1 MYVLNEIIVIQLRK
15 ETIMLVEL
23 IVPCY
28 NESAVLKMF
37 YEESCRVINS
47 IKNYDFNF
55 IFIDDGSKDNTLSIM
70 KELAKEDERV
80 KYISFS
86 RNFGKE
92 SAMFAG
98 LKNSIGDY
106 AVVMDA
112 DLQHPPALIPEML
125 KVMEEGYDCCATNR
139 ATRDGDPFLRTLFT
153 RSFYRFVNKI
163 SDVDMPDGAGDFR
176 MMNKKMIQAVIS
188 MSEVQRFS
196 KGIFSWVGFDTKWID
211 FEDVERAAGETKWSF
226 WGLFKYAMEG
236 ITAFSTVP
244 LKIAIYFGTLVSA
257 SSFIYLLFVVIKTII
272 HGKDFPG
279 YASIIAILLF
289 LGGCIIL
296 CCGILGEYMAKIYIE
311 VKNRPVYIIGKTN
324 IEEPVN
330 DYRR

>member
-1 MYVLNEIIVIQLRK
+1 
-15 ETIMLVEL
+15 MLVEL

-37 YEESCRVINS
+37 YDESCRVINS

-70 KELAKEDERV
+70 KELAENDERV

-98 LKNSIGDY
+98 LKNSKGDY

-112 DLQHPPALIPEML
+112 DLQHPPALIPDML
-125 KVMEEGYDCCATNR
+125 KIMEEGYDCCATNR

-153 RSFYRFVNKI
+153 RGFYKFVNKI

-176 MMNKKMIQAVIS
+176 MMSRQMISAVIS

-196 KGIFSWVGFDTKWID
+196 KGIFSWVGFNTKWID

-244 LKIAIYFGTLVSA
+244 LKMAIYLGTLVSA
-257 SSFIYLLFVVIKTII
+257 SSFIYLLCVIIKTLI

-279 YASIIAILLF
+279 YASIIAIMLF
-289 LGGCIIL
+289 LGGCIML
-296 CCGILGEYMAKIYIE
+296 CCGILGEYVAKIYLE

-324 IEEPVN
+324 ISEPVN

>member
-1 MYVLNEIIVIQLRK
+1 
-15 ETIMLVEL
+15 MLVEL

-37 YEESCRVINS
+37 YDESCRVINT
-47 IKNYDFNF
+47 IKDYDFNF
-55 IFIDDGSKDNTLSIM
+55 IFIDDGSRDDTLSIM

-92 SAMFAG
+92 SAMYAG
-98 LKNSIGDY
+98 LKNSRGDY

-112 DLQHPPALIPEML
+112 DLQHPPALIPDML
-125 KVMEEGYDCCATNR
+125 KAMEEGYDCCATNR
-139 ATRDGDPFLRTLFT
+139 ATRDGDPFMRTLFT
-153 RSFYRFVNKI
+153 RGFYRFINKI

-176 MMNKKMIQAVIS
+176 MMNRKMIDAVIA

-211 FEDVERAAGETKWSF
+211 FEDVERAAGETKWNF
-226 WGLFKYAMEG
+226 WGLFKYAIEG

-244 LKIAIYFGTLVSA
+244 LKIAIYFGSIV
-257 SSFIYLLFVVIKTII
+257 SSFSFVYLIYIVIKTS
-272 HGKDFPG
+272 K
-279 YASIIAILLF
+279 L
-289 LGGCIIL
+289 
-296 CCGILGEYMAKIYIE
+296 KIG
-311 VKNRPVYIIGKTN
+311 VFF
-324 IEEPVN
+324 
-330 DYRR
+330 

>member
-1 MYVLNEIIVIQLRK
+1 
-15 ETIMLVEL
+15 MLVEL

-37 YEESCRVINS
+37 YDESSRVINS

-55 IFIDDGSKDNTLSIM
+55 IFIDDGSKDDTLSIM

-92 SAMFAG
+92 SAMYAG
-98 LKNSIGDY
+98 LKNSKGDY

-112 DLQHPPALIPEML
+112 DLQHPPALIPKML
-125 KVMEEGYDCCATNR
+125 EAMEEGYDCCATNR

-153 RSFYRFVNKI
+153 RSFYKFINKI

-176 MMNKKMIQAVIS
+176 MMNRKMIQAVIA

-244 LKIAIYFGTLVSA
+244 LKLAIYLGSVVAA
-257 SSFIYLLFVVIKTII
+257 SSFIYLFYVVLKTLI

-296 CCGILGEYMAKIYIE
+296 CCGILGEYVAKIYIE

-324 IEEPVN
+324 IEKPVN
-330 DYRR
+330 DYGRNLL

>member
-1 MYVLNEIIVIQLRK
+1 
-15 ETIMLVEL
+15 MLVEL

-37 YEESCRVINS
+37 YDESCRVINS

-70 KELAKEDERV
+70 KELAENDERV

-98 LKNSIGDY
+98 LKNSKGDY

-112 DLQHPPALIPEML
+112 DLQHPPALIPDML

-153 RSFYRFVNKI
+153 RGFYKFVNKI

-176 MMNKKMIQAVIS
+176 MMSRQMISAVIS

-196 KGIFSWVGFDTKWID
+196 KGIFSWVGFNTKWL
-211 FEDVERAAGETKWSF
+211 EYENVERRAGETKWSF
-226 WGLFKYAMEG
+226 WKLLKYSLDG
-236 ITAFSTVP
+236 IVAFSTVP
-244 LKIAIYFGTLVSA
+244 LSIASILGLLLCFIAFVLIIVIVVKTLAFGDPVAGYPSLMCV
-257 SSFIYLLFVVIKTII
+257 ILFVGGVQ
-272 HGKDFPG
+272 
-279 YASIIAILLF
+279 LF
-289 LGGCIIL
+289 CM
-296 CCGILGEYMAKIYIE
+296 GILGKYLSKTYLETKKRPIYL
-311 VKNRPVYIIGKTN
+311 VKEEN
-324 IEEPVN
+324 IDEK
-330 DYRR
+330 

>member
-1 MYVLNEIIVIQLRK
+1 
-15 ETIMLVEL
+15 MLVEL

-37 YEESCRVINS
+37 YDESCRVINS

-55 IFIDDGSKDNTLSIM
+55 IFIDDGSKDDTLSIM
-70 KELAKEDERV
+70 KELAEKDERV

-98 LKNSIGDY
+98 LKNSKGDY

-112 DLQHPPALIPEML
+112 DLQHPPALIPDML

-153 RSFYRFVNKI
+153 RGFYKFVNKI

-176 MMNKKMIQAVIS
+176 MMSRQMISAVVS
-188 MSEVQRFS
+188 MGEVQRFS
-196 KGIFSWVGFDTKWID
+196 KGIFSWVGFNTKWID

-226 WGLFKYAMEG
+226 WGLFKYAIEG

-244 LKIAIYFGTLVSA
+244 LKLAIYLGTLVST
-257 SSFIYLLFVVIKTII
+257 SSFIYLLYVVIKTFV

-279 YASIIAILLF
+279 YASIIAIMLF
-289 LGGCIIL
+289 LGGCIML
-296 CCGILGEYMAKIYIE
+296 CCGILGEYVAKIYLE

-324 IEEPVN
+324 ISEPVN

>member
-1 MYVLNEIIVIQLRK
+1 
-15 ETIMLVEL
+15 MLVEL

-37 YEESCRVINS
+37 YDESCRVINS

-70 KELAKEDERV
+70 KELAENDERV

-98 LKNSIGDY
+98 LKNSKGDY

-112 DLQHPPALIPEML
+112 DLQHPPALIPDML
-125 KVMEEGYDCCATNR
+125 KIMEEGYDCCATNR

-153 RSFYRFVNKI
+153 RGFYKFVNKI

-176 MMNKKMIQAVIS
+176 MMSRQMISAVIS

-196 KGIFSWVGFDTKWID
+196 KGIFSWVGFNTKWID
-211 FEDVERAAGETKWSF
+211 FEDVERAAGETKLSF

-244 LKIAIYFGTLVSA
+244 LKMAIYLGTLVSA
-257 SSFIYLLFVVIKTII
+257 SSFVYLLCVIIKTLI

-279 YASIIAILLF
+279 YASIIAIMLF
-289 LGGCIIL
+289 LGGCIML
-296 CCGILGEYMAKIYIE
+296 CCGILGEYVAKIYLE

-324 IEEPVN
+324 ISEPIN

>member
-1 MYVLNEIIVIQLRK
+1 
-15 ETIMLVEL
+15 MLVEL

-37 YEESCRVINS
+37 YDESCRVINT
-47 IKNYDFNF
+47 IEDYDFNF
-55 IFIDDGSKDNTLSIM
+55 IFIDDGSKDDTLSIM

-92 SAMFAG
+92 SAMYAG
-98 LKNSIGDY
+98 LKNSRGDY

-112 DLQHPPALIPEML
+112 DLQHPPALIPDML
-125 KVMEEGYDCCATNR
+125 KAMEEGYDCCATNR
-139 ATRDGDPFLRTLFT
+139 ATRDGDPFMRTLFT
-153 RSFYRFVNKI
+153 RGFYRFINKI

-176 MMNKKMIQAVIS
+176 MMNRKMIDAVIA

-211 FEDVERAAGETKWSF
+211 FEDVERAAGETKWNF
-226 WGLFKYAMEG
+226 WGLFKYAIEG

-244 LKIAIYFGTLVSA
+244 LKIAIYFGSIV
-257 SSFIYLLFVVIKTII
+257 SSFSFVYLIYIVIKTLI

-296 CCGILGEYMAKIYIE
+296 CCGILGEYVAKIYIE

-324 IEEPVN
+324 IDKPVN
-330 DYRR
+330 DYGRGKYE

>member
-1 MYVLNEIIVIQLRK
+1 
-15 ETIMLVEL
+15 MLVEL

-28 NESAVLKMF
+28 NESAVLNLF
-37 YEESCRVINS
+37 YEESCRVINT
-47 IKNYDFNF
+47 IKDYNFNF
-55 IFIDDGSKDNTLSIM
+55 IFIDDGSKDDTLSIM
-70 KELAKEDERV
+70 KELAVKDERV

-92 SAMFAG
+92 SALFAG
-98 LKNSIGDY
+98 LKNSKGDY

-112 DLQHPPALIPEML
+112 DLQHPPALIPKML
-125 KVMEEGYDCCATNR
+125 GAMEEGYDCCATNR

-153 RSFYRFVNKI
+153 RNFYRFINRI
-163 SDVDMPDGAGDFR
+163 SEVDMPDGAGDFR
-176 MMNKKMIQAVIS
+176 MMNRKMIQAVIA

-226 WGLFKYAMEG
+226 WGLFKYAIEG

-244 LKIAIYFGTLVSA
+244 LKLAIYFGSLVSL
-257 SSFIYLLFVVIKTII
+257 SSFIYLICVILKTLI
-272 HGKDFPG
+272 HGRDFPG

-296 CCGILGEYMAKIYIE
+296 CCGILGEYVAKIYIE

-324 IEEPVN
+324 IENPVN
-330 DYRR
+330 DYGRGK

>member
-1 MYVLNEIIVIQLRK
+1 MYAFSLRK

-37 YEESCRVINS
+37 YDESSRVINS

-55 IFIDDGSKDNTLSIM
+55 IFIDDGSKDDTLSIM

-92 SAMFAG
+92 SAMYAG
-98 LKNSIGDY
+98 LKNSKGDY

-112 DLQHPPALIPEML
+112 DLQHPPALIPKML
-125 KVMEEGYDCCATNR
+125 EAMEEGYDCCATNR

-153 RSFYRFVNKI
+153 RSFYKFINKI

-176 MMNKKMIQAVIS
+176 MMNRKMIQAVIA

-244 LKIAIYFGTLVSA
+244 LKLAIYLGSVVAA
-257 SSFIYLLFVVIKTII
+257 SSFIYLFYVVLKTLI

-296 CCGILGEYMAKIYIE
+296 CCGILGEYVAKIYIE

-324 IEEPVN
+324 IEKPVN
-330 DYRR
+330 DYGRNLL

>member
-1 MYVLNEIIVIQLRK
+1 
-15 ETIMLVEL
+15 MLVEL

-28 NESAVLKMF
+28 NEAEVLNMF
-37 YEESCRVINS
+37 YEESKRVIES
-47 IKNYDFNF
+47 VEGYDFGF
-55 IFIDDGSKDNTLSIM
+55 IFVDDGSRDKTLSIM
-70 KELAKEDERV
+70 KELALKDERV

-92 SAMFAG
+92 SAMYAG
-98 LKNSIGDY
+98 LKNSTGDY
-106 AVVMDA
+106 VVVMDA
-112 DLQHPPALIPEML
+112 DLQHPPALIPKMI
-125 KVMEEGYDCCATNR
+125 KAMEEGYDCCATNR
-139 ATRDGDPFLRTLFT
+139 ASRSGDPKLRQFFT
-153 RSFYRFVNKI
+153 RNFYRFINKI

-176 MMNKKMIQAVIS
+176 MMNRSMVDAVIA

-226 WGLFKYAMEG
+226 WGLFRYAIEG

-244 LKIAIYFGTLVSA
+244 LKFAIYLGSIIAA
-257 SSFIYLLFVVIKTII
+257 SSFIYLLYVVIKTLI
-272 HGKDFPG
+272 HGRDFPG
-279 YASIIAILLF
+279 YASMITILLF

-311 VKNRPVYIIGKTN
+311 VKNRPIYIIGKTN
-324 IEEPVN
+324 IDKPVH
-330 DYRR
+330 DYGRNRHD

>member
-1 MYVLNEIIVIQLRK
+1 
-15 ETIMLVEL
+15 MLVEL

-37 YEESCRVINS
+37 YDESCRVINS

-70 KELAKEDERV
+70 KELAENDERV

-98 LKNSIGDY
+98 LKNSKGDY

-112 DLQHPPALIPEML
+112 DLQHPPALIPDML

-153 RSFYRFVNKI
+153 RGFYKFVNKI

-176 MMNKKMIQAVIS
+176 MMSRQMISAVIS

-196 KGIFSWVGFDTKWID
+196 KGIFSWVGFNTKWID

-244 LKIAIYFGTLVSA
+244 LKMAIYLGTLVSA
-257 SSFIYLLFVVIKTII
+257 SSFVYLLCVIIKTLI

-279 YASIIAILLF
+279 YASIIAIMLF
-289 LGGCIIL
+289 LGGCIML
-296 CCGILGEYMAKIYIE
+296 CCGILGEYVAKIYLE

-324 IEEPVN
+324 ISEPVN

>member
-1 MYVLNEIIVIQLRK
+1 
-15 ETIMLVEL
+15 MLVEL

-37 YEESCRVINS
+37 YDESCRVIEN
-47 IKNYDFNF
+47 INNYDFNF
-55 IFIDDGSKDNTLSIM
+55 IFIDDGSKDNTLAIM
-70 KELAKEDERV
+70 KELASQDKRV

-92 SAMFAG
+92 SAMYAG
-98 LKNSIGDY
+98 LKNSVGDY

-153 RSFYRFVNKI
+153 KGFYKFINKI
-163 SDVDMPDGAGDFR
+163 SDVDMPNGAGDFR
-176 MMNKKMIQAVIS
+176 MMNRKMIQAVVS

-196 KGIFSWVGFDTKWID
+196 KGIFSWVGFDTKWIS

-226 WGLFKYAMEG
+226 WGLFKYAIEG

-244 LKIAIYFGTLVSA
+244 LKLAIYFGSIVSA
-257 SSFIYLLFVVIKTII
+257 SSFIYLLCVIIKTLI

-289 LGGCIIL
+289 LGGCIML

-324 IEEPVN
+324 IDEPVN
-330 DYRR
+330 DNRR

>member
-1 MYVLNEIIVIQLRK
+1 MQID
-15 ETIMLVEL
+15 L

-28 NESAVLKMF
+28 NEQEVLKLF
-37 YEESCRVINS
+37 YDESCKVIDE

-55 IFIDDGSKDNTLSIM
+55 LFINDGSKDNTIKIM
-70 KELAKEDERV
+70 EELANKDNRV

-92 SAMFAG
+92 SAMYAG
-98 LKNSIGDY
+98 LKNSTGDY
-106 AVVMDA
+106 AVIMDA
-112 DLQHPPALIPEML
+112 DLQHPPALIPDMIA
-125 KVMEEGYDCCATNR
+125 VMEEGYDCCATNR
-139 ATRDGDPFLRTLFT
+139 ASRDGDSPLRRFFT
-153 RSFYRFVNKI
+153 KNFYKFVNKI

-176 MMNKKMIQAVIS
+176 MMNRKMIDGVLA

-196 KGIFSWVGFDTKWID
+196 KGIFSWVGFETKWIS
-211 FEDVERAAGETKWSF
+211 FYDVERAAGETKWSF
-226 WGLFKYAMEG
+226 WGLFKYAADG

-244 LKIAIYFGTLVSA
+244 LKMAIYLGSLISGC
-257 SSFIYLLFVVIKTII
+257 SFIYLVYIFIRTLV

-279 YASIIAILLF
+279 YASLMTIMLF

-296 CCGILGEYMAKIYIE
+296 CSGILGEYVAKIYIE
-311 VKNRPVYIIGKTN
+311 VKNRPIYLIGKTN
-324 IEEPVN
+324 IKDPKH

>member
-1 MYVLNEIIVIQLRK
+1 
-15 ETIMLVEL
+15 MLVEL

-37 YEESCRVINS
+37 YDESCRVINS

-70 KELAKEDERV
+70 KELAENDERV

-98 LKNSIGDY
+98 LKNSKGDY

-112 DLQHPPALIPEML
+112 DLQHPPALIPDML
-125 KVMEEGYDCCATNR
+125 KIMEEGYDCCATNR

-153 RSFYRFVNKI
+153 RGFYKFVNKI

-176 MMNKKMIQAVIS
+176 MMSRQMISAVIS

-196 KGIFSWVGFDTKWID
+196 KGIFSWVGFNTKWID

-244 LKIAIYFGTLVSA
+244 LKMAIYLGTLVSA
-257 SSFIYLLFVVIKTII
+257 SSFVYLLCVIIKTLI

-279 YASIIAILLF
+279 YASIIAIMLF
-289 LGGCIIL
+289 LGGCIML
-296 CCGILGEYMAKIYIE
+296 CCGILGEYVAKIYLE

-324 IEEPVN
+324 ISEPVN

>member
-1 MYVLNEIIVIQLRK
+1 
-15 ETIMLVEL
+15 MLVEL

-37 YEESCRVINS
+37 YDESCRVINS

-70 KELAKEDERV
+70 KELAKNDERV

-98 LKNSIGDY
+98 LKNSKGDY

-112 DLQHPPALIPEML
+112 DLQHPPALIPDML

-139 ATRDGDPFLRTLFT
+139 ATRDGDPFLRTIFT
-153 RSFYRFVNKI
+153 RGFYKFVNKI

-176 MMNKKMIQAVIS
+176 MMSRQMISAVIS

-196 KGIFSWVGFDTKWID
+196 KGIFSWVGFNTKWID

-244 LKIAIYFGTLVSA
+244 LKMAIYLGTLVSA
-257 SSFIYLLFVVIKTII
+257 SSFIYLLCVIIKTLI

-279 YASIIAILLF
+279 YASIIAIMLF
-289 LGGCIIL
+289 LGGCIML
-296 CCGILGEYMAKIYIE
+296 CCGILGEYVAKIYLE

-324 IEEPVN
+324 ISEPVN

>member
-1 MYVLNEIIVIQLRK
+1 
-15 ETIMLVEL
+15 MLVEL

-37 YEESCRVINS
+37 YDESCRVINS

-70 KELAKEDERV
+70 KELAENDERV

-98 LKNSIGDY
+98 LKNSKGDY

-112 DLQHPPALIPEML
+112 DLQHPPALIPDML

-153 RSFYRFVNKI
+153 RGFYKFVNKI

-176 MMNKKMIQAVIS
+176 MMSRQMISAVIS

-196 KGIFSWVGFDTKWID
+196 KGIFSWVGFNTKWID

-244 LKIAIYFGTLVSA
+244 LKMAIYLGTLVSA
-257 SSFIYLLFVVIKTII
+257 SSFIYLLCIIIKTLI

-279 YASIIAILLF
+279 YASIIAIMLF
-289 LGGCIIL
+289 LGGCIML
-296 CCGILGEYMAKIYIE
+296 CCGILGEYVAKIYLE

-324 IEEPVN
+324 ISEPVN

>member
-1 MYVLNEIIVIQLRK
+1 
-15 ETIMLVEL
+15 MLVEL

-37 YEESCRVINS
+37 YDESCRVINS

-70 KELAKEDERV
+70 KELAENDERV

-98 LKNSIGDY
+98 LKNSKGDY

-112 DLQHPPALIPEML
+112 DLQHPPALIPDML

-153 RSFYRFVNKI
+153 RGFYKFVNKI

-176 MMNKKMIQAVIS
+176 MMSRQMISAVIS

-196 KGIFSWVGFDTKWID
+196 KGIFSWVGFNTKWID

-244 LKIAIYFGTLVSA
+244 LKMAIYLGTLVSA
-257 SSFIYLLFVVIKTII
+257 SSFIYLLCVIIKTLI

-279 YASIIAILLF
+279 YASIIAIMLF
-289 LGGCIIL
+289 LGGCIML
-296 CCGILGEYMAKIYIE
+296 CCGILGEYVAKIYLE

-324 IEEPVN
+324 ISEPVN

>member
-1 MYVLNEIIVIQLRK
+1 
-15 ETIMLVEL
+15 MLVEL

-37 YEESCRVINS
+37 YDESCRVINS

-70 KELAKEDERV
+70 KELAENDERV

-98 LKNSIGDY
+98 LKNSKGDY

-112 DLQHPPALIPEML
+112 DLQHPPALIPDML
-125 KVMEEGYDCCATNR
+125 KIMEEGYDCCATNR

-153 RSFYRFVNKI
+153 RGFYKFVNKI

-176 MMNKKMIQAVIS
+176 MMSRQMISAVIS

-196 KGIFSWVGFDTKWID
+196 KGIFSWVGFNTKWID

-244 LKIAIYFGTLVSA
+244 LKMAIYLGTLVSA
-257 SSFIYLLFVVIKTII
+257 SSFVYLLCVIIKTLI

-279 YASIIAILLF
+279 YASIIAITLF
-289 LGGCIIL
+289 LGGCIML
-296 CCGILGEYMAKIYIE
+296 CCGILGEYVAKIYLE

-324 IEEPVN
+324 ISEPVN

>member
-1 MYVLNEIIVIQLRK
+1 
-15 ETIMLVEL
+15 MLVEL

-37 YEESCRVINS
+37 YDESCRVINS

-70 KELAKEDERV
+70 KELAENDERV

-98 LKNSIGDY
+98 LKNSKGDY

-112 DLQHPPALIPEML
+112 DLQHPPALIPDML
-125 KVMEEGYDCCATNR
+125 KIMEEGYDCCATNR

-153 RSFYRFVNKI
+153 RGFYKFVNKI

-176 MMNKKMIQAVIS
+176 MMSRQMISAVIS

-196 KGIFSWVGFDTKWID
+196 KGIFSWVGFNTKWID

-244 LKIAIYFGTLVSA
+244 LKMAIYLGTFVSA
-257 SSFIYLLFVVIKTII
+257 SSFVYLLCVLIKTLI

-279 YASIIAILLF
+279 YASIIAIMLF
-289 LGGCIIL
+289 LGGCIML
-296 CCGILGEYMAKIYIE
+296 CCGILGEYVAKIYLE

-324 IEEPVN
+324 ISEPVN